1 MIRCCCAK
9 GGSMGNLNDKLQSF
23 MIGRNGADRLSRW
36 SLGAACIALIIN
48 MWFPNIFCSV
58 ISYALLFYS
67 MYRVFSKNVAAR
79 EEEEQKFD
87 DFLDRLKPGSKKRRD
102 SGFTTR
108 GNAPK
113 NTTKSNTST
122 KTTIVCEE
130 CGQSLSVPKGRGKL
144 KVTCPKCNHQQI
156 IES

>member
-1 MIRCCCAK
+1 
-9 GGSMGNLNDKLQSF
+9 MGNFFNNLNAKLQQF
-23 MIGRNGADRLSRW
+23 MVGRNGADRLARW
-36 SLGAACIALIIN
+36 ALWVAVIALIIN
-48 MWFPNIFCSV
+48 MWFPNIICSV

-87 DFLDRLKPGSKKRRD
+87 ELLERLKPGSKKRRD
-102 SGFTTR
+102 TGFTTR
-108 GNAPK
+108 NNASK
-113 NTTKSNTST
+113 KQSKKSAST
-122 KTTIVCEE
+122 KTTFVCEE